1 MAYFGRDKIQPITT
15 YDLIWAKKIS
25 QYDVNRSLHE
35 EARANLLD
43 DKSTRG
49 ERPSGESAWI
59 AQNLVILAEGQM
71 CE

>member
-1 MAYFGRDKIQPITT
+1 MAYFWRDKIQPITT
-15 YDLIWAKKIS
+15 YDLIWAKKVS
-25 QYDVNRSLHE
+25 KYDVNRSLHE

-59 AQNLVILAEGQM
+59 AQNLSHFSRGSDV
-71 CE
+71 